1 MYRYLIIESKNEIK
15 SDESVI
21 LSIFS
26 EFINFDKVETG
37 EKAIYLYYQQETDVS
52 FLDVILN
59 MMSDTLTDLRIYVS
73 YQFENEI
80 ELNQHKDYI
89 IKKLYSIPFN
99 KHVYLDDKIVLKA
112 LLDKIDP
119 EMRKFIFRKYLND
132 SIMQES
138 IKTYLESN
146 QNMSLAAKKLYVHR
160 NTLIQRLDKFYQTT
174 GFDVRLFSDA
184 YLIYHLIKWK
194 CVHSAHFFFSED
206 LL

>member
-26 EFINFDKVETG
+26 EFINFDKIETG
-37 EKAIYLYYQQETDVS
+37 EKALYLYYQQETDVS

-73 YQFENEI
+73 YQYDNEA
-80 ELNQHKDYI
+80 ELNLHKDYI
-89 IKKLYSIPFN
+89 IKKLTLIPFN
-99 KHVYLDDKIVLKA
+99 KHVYLDDKVVLKA
-112 LLDKIDP
+112 LLEKMDS

-184 YLIYHLIKWK
+184 YLIYHLIK
-194 CVHSAHFFFSED
+194 
-206 LL
+206 